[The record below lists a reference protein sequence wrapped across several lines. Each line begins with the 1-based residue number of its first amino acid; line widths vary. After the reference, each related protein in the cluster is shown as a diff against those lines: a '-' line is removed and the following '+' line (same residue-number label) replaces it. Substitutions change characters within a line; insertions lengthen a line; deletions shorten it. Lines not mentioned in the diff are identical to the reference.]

1 MDLTETDE
9 HRALRQS
16 VGAIAEKFGADY
28 YVRKAEA
35 REPTTELWHALGD
48 HGFLGINLPEEHG
61 GGGAGLVELAIV
73 CEETAAHGTPLLL
86 LLVSSAISGEVIATY
101 GTPEQR
107 ARWLPGLASGTSK
120 IVFAI
125 TEPDAGSNSHRLAT
139 TATRDGGDYVLRG
152 QKYYISGVDDADA
165 VLVVARTGPGGPN
178 GRAPLSLFVV
188 DTDAPGL
195 VKEPLPV
202 SVTLPERQFTL
213 HFDGVRVPVDR
224 LIGTEGDGFTQVFHG
239 LNPERITGAAL
250 CVGIGRY
257 VLGKAAAYATT
268 RVVWDQPIGAHQ
280 AVAHPLAAARIQ
292 VELAALMTHKAAWQH
307 DQGQPAGEAANMA
320 KYAAADAA
328 LAAADAAI
336 QSHGGNGLA
345 TEYGLLPYWGL
356 ARLLR
361 IAPVNREMILNY
373 VAQHTLGLPRSY

>member
-1 MDLTETDE
+1 
-9 HRALRQS
+9 
-16 VGAIAEKFGADY
+16 
-28 YVRKAEA
+28 
-35 REPTTELWHALGD
+35 
-48 HGFLGINLPEEHG
+48 
-61 GGGAGLVELAIV
+61 
-73 CEETAAHGTPLLL
+73 
-86 LLVSSAISGEVIATY
+86 
-101 GTPEQR
+101 
-107 ARWLPGLASGTSK
+107 
-120 IVFAI
+120 
-125 TEPDAGSNSHRLAT
+125 
-139 TATRDGGDYVLRG
+139 VLRG

-165 VLVVARTGPGGPN
+165 VLVVARTGPAGPN

-195 VKEPLPV
+195 VREPLPV

-213 HFDGVRVPVDR
+213 HFDDVRVPADR

-257 VLGKAAAYATT
+257 VLGKAAVYAST

-280 AVAHPLAAARIQ
+280 GVAHPLAAARIQ

-307 DQGQPAGEAANMA
+307 DQGQPAGEASNMA
-320 KYAAADAA
+320 KYAAAEAA